1 MKFIRVPLSRIGA
14 VIGPKGK
21 TKRKLEELSGCVL
34 NIDSGEGVVE
44 ISSPNE
50 NDALKSLQ
58 VINAARAIG
67 RGFNPEKAYQLL
79 EMDYYLEVVD
89 IRDYVGRSKKRLDT
103 VRGRLIGKEGKTRHI
118 IEDMTGCNLA
128 IQGHTIS
135 IISDLDG
142 LESAKVAVS
151 MVLGGSEHGSVYK
164 YLEGFRRRNRCL
176 GAPLFDKGCCLILY
190 NCHVCG
196 SYNLCRFLVLQ
207 VL

>member
-89 IRDYVGRSKKRLDT
+89 IRDYVGRSKKRLGT

-118 IEDMTGCNLA
+118 IEDMTGCDLA
-128 IQGHTIS
+128 IQGHTVS
-135 IISDLDG
+135 IISDLNG
-142 LESAKVAVS
+142 LESAKIAVS

-164 YLEGFRRRNRCL
+164 YLEGFRRRNR
-176 GAPLFDKGCCLILY
+176 
-190 NCHVCG
+190 
-196 SYNLCRFLVLQ
+196 
-207 VL
+207 

>member
-1 MKFIRVPLSRIGA
+1 MNLIRVPLSRIGA

-50 NDALKSLQ
+50 NDALKGLQ

-89 IRDYVGRSKKRLDT
+89 IRNYVGRSKKRLGT

-128 IQGHTIS
+128 IQGHTVS
-135 IISDLDG
+135 IISDLNG
-142 LESAKVAVS
+142 LESAKIAVS

-164 YLEGFRRRNRCL
+164 YLEGFRRRNR
-176 GAPLFDKGCCLILY
+176 
-190 NCHVCG
+190 
-196 SYNLCRFLVLQ
+196 
-207 VL
+207 